1 MPIQRLKYLFRRVTT
16 YSHILNIY
24 STILNTYSPSRIL
37 TNVGG
42 CAAGVRGSHPGRPLF
57 VLARR
62 AHLRALT
69 QAPSRRAVS
78 PVEGLSGAGHSSTHG
93 RGSRAR
99 RGLGGASGRVL
110 RVRGGECGRVGG
122 FRSPHPSRRGVRHYS
137 SACVDNACGRAY
149 RARARLVMLR
159 TYFPFYSPLS
169 PL

>member
-1 MPIQRLKYLFRRVTT
+1 MPIQHLKYLFGRVNT
-16 YSHILNIY
+16 YSHILNTY

-62 AHLRALT
+62 ARLRAVT
-69 QAPSRRAVS
+69 QRALQAYCK
-78 PVEGLSGAGHSSTHG
+78 PRGGTFGSGALLHTRTGFQGAQGALGRVWEGVAG
-93 RGSRAR
+93 RG
-99 RGLGGASGRVL
+99 GGVRSGGRFQGPAPPVVVVFVTVRPRVL
-110 RVRGGECGRVGG
+110 TKRAGERI
-122 FRSPHPSRRGVRHYS
+122 
-137 SACVDNACGRAY
+137 
-149 RARARLVMLR
+149 ARARLVMLR